1 MGAYTMRCSLNFLS
15 AVMILA
21 APAVGL
27 AQSSKLNVGKPLSQE
42 EIKSFDFMIGPQG
55 QQLPPGRGTAKEGAV
70 IFAKRC
76 EVCHGQNG
84 EKGVLRRLVLGSP
97 GKPYRGP
104 FKDTEK
110 DSIAYYPY
118 ATIAWDYINRAMPV
132 PKPGSLTHDE
142 VYSVVAFLL
151 YRNGI
156 IQETDVMDQ
165 NSLPKVEMP
174 NRHGFVPEV
183 PVYPPDPTAA
193 RTQNQLGFVGSGG
206 YTGTAGTKPF
216 RFGISTFGRLLES
229 MTSVSWMMP
238 FR

>member
-1 MGAYTMRCSLNFLS
+1 MRCSVSLLAS
-15 AVMILA
+15 VMILT

-27 AQSSKLNVGKPLSQE
+27 AQSPKYNVGTPLSQE
-42 EIKSFDFMIGPQG
+42 EISGFDFMIGPQG
-55 QQLPPGRGTAKEGAV
+55 ERLPPGHGTAKEGAA

-97 GKPYRGP
+97 GKPYFGP
-104 FKDTEK
+104 FKENEK
-110 DSIAYYPY
+110 DSVAYYPY

-142 VYSVVAFLL
+142 VYALTAFLL

-156 IQETDVMDQ
+156 IQETDVMDAK
-165 NSLPKVEMP
+165 SLPKVEMP

-183 PVYPPDPTAA
+183 PVYPPEK
-193 RTQNQLGFVGSGG
+193 
-206 YTGTAGTKPF
+206 KP
-216 RFGISTFGRLLES
+216 
-229 MTSVSWMMP
+229 SWW
-238 FR
+238 